1 MQRHRLNFSKY
12 NSQFYFSILGNYKL
26 SATLNE
32 VTNWNYR
39 VIDQRLI
46 VIKTKNEKGHKAA
59 ALDIL
64 TNLPFAI
71 TIPENIPMESIES
84 EKEYLA
90 HLKVYTSKNLQG
102 IDKDF
107 VNFFETLDI
116 DQAIEDFIKAYWIYP
131 DKIKF
136 ELIEVEE
143 P

>member
-1 MQRHRLNFSKY
+1 MTQANFSKY
-12 NSQFYFSILGNYKL
+12 NSQLYFSILGNYKL

-32 VTNWNYR
+32 DTSWNFR
-39 VIDQRLI
+39 VSDQRLI
-46 VIKTKNEKGHKAA
+46 VIKTKNEKVHKAA

-71 TIPENIPMESIES
+71 TIPENISIENLEQ

-107 VNFFETLDI
+107 INFFEALDI
-116 DQAIEDFIKAYWIYP
+116 DQSIEDFIKAYWIYP